1 MYFTRHTIN
10 FTECSRVITIL
21 MGLFKALY
29 HCHLYI
35 FLNFIGW
42 GGWVDLWKFDPL
54 WQPGHWSVFHTQVA
68 IKAGWPLLTL
78 QVACFISLE
87 TQNLLPDQGKTTAR
101 LKTVRDSFIK
111 PRNSIN
117 CCLCMVMQ
125 SLQFR
130 NVIVSCLLFLNDLNT
145 ADVSSS
151 VCLKF
156 KFSLKESLAKLNTE
170 FDVIITSNV
179 KIKFSVI
186 KCYYIG
192 AVVWMRIQRP
202 KPCVTAGVAWWGS
215 LPAQRPKS
223 EPQA

>member
-1 MYFTRHTIN
+1 MKDWDKDISTRRVRYSYVQAAVSPWSIWIGQEWNMYFTRHTIN

-68 IKAGWPLLTL
+68 IKAGWPLVTL

-130 NVIVSCLLFLNDLNT
+130 NVMN
-145 ADVSSS
+145 
-151 VCLKF
+151 
-156 KFSLKESLAKLNTE
+156 
-170 FDVIITSNV
+170 
-179 KIKFSVI
+179 
-186 KCYYIG
+186 
-192 AVVWMRIQRP
+192 
-202 KPCVTAGVAWWGS
+202 
-215 LPAQRPKS
+215 
-223 EPQA
+223 PQWLEHCWC